1 MTTTHPS
8 GAPGAAP
15 GSTADGT
22 PSWQPSAIELE
33 RRAFRRR
40 QTGRSVLISAL
51 STIVFAALLAWAFI
65 GSPGWAAVRQSFF
78 DLDVAIASLPRILEG
93 LWLNIQVLFF
103 ASIGVLLFALLL
115 ATLRTLR
122 GPVFFPL
129 RALAAGYTD
138 LFRGVPLLIVL
149 YLVGYGVPGLDIF
162 PRMPVAFWGTIALI
176 LTYSAYVSEV
186 FRAGIEAVHPSQRLA
201 ARSLGLSHGQT
212 MRRVVLPQAMRKVT
226 PALMNDFVAMQKDVG
241 LISVLGAVDAVRA
254 AQIETAH
261 FFNYTPYVVAGLL
274 FVLLAWPTIR
284 LTDWVTAR
292 MRRREQIGSIV

>member
-1 MTTTHPS
+1 MTTVR
-8 GAPGAAP
+8 
-15 GSTADGT
+15 DR
-22 PSWQPSAIELE
+22 QPSDLELE

-40 QTGRSVLISAL
+40 RTTRSVLVSAL
-51 STIVFAALLAWAFI
+51 STLVFAVLLVWAVG
-65 GSPGWAAVRQSFF
+65 GSPGWAKVQQSFF
-78 DLDVAIASLPRILEG
+78 DPEVALASFPRILEG
-93 LWLNIQVLFF
+93 LWLNLQVLVF
-103 ASIGVLLFALLL
+103 AVIGVAVLGLLL

-138 LFRGVPLLIVL
+138 LFRGIPLIIVL
-149 YLVGYGVPGLDIF
+149 YLVGYGVPGLEF
-162 PRMPVAFWGTIALI
+162 FARMPAAFWGAIAII
-176 LTYSAYVSEV
+176 LVYSAYVSEV

-201 ARSLGLSHGQT
+201 ARALGLTHGQT
-212 MRRVVLPQAMRKVT
+212 MRRVVLPQALRNVT

-261 FFNYTPYVVAGLL
+261 YFNFTPYVVAGLL

-284 LTDWVTAR
+284 LTDWVSAR
-292 MRRREQIGSIV
+292 MRARERAGSIV